1 MKNTQGKY
9 EINESLNLKNSQI
22 NDFIKSKIHTHD
34 TFNAGI
40 VKKEILDKINEHKNN
55 YSKNTTRE

>member
-9 EINESLNLKNSQI
+9 EINESLNLKNSEI
-22 NDFIKSKIHTHD
+22 NDFIQSKINTYD

-40 VKKEILDKINEHKNN
+40 VKKEVLEKINDHITN
-55 YSKNTTRE
+55 YSKNTTKE